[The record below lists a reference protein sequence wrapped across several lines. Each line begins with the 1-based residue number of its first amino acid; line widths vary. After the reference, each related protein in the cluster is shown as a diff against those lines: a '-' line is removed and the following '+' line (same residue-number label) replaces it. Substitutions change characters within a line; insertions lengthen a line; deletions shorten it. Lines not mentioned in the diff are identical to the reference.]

1 MVDSGLHDHIIRSS
15 DVISIP
21 ENQPELDTI
30 IPALYNFL
38 FALNVLTCACG
49 TVGNLLT
56 LIVISARFVNKVI
69 NVIWL
74 VDVSQARKMISNVI
88 KKERGSYCFRFNYS
102 P

>member
-1 MVDSGLHDHIIRSS
+1 MVDSGLHNHIIRST
-15 DVISIP
+15 DVIAIP

-56 LIVISARFVNKVI
+56 LLVICARFVNVI
-69 NVIWL
+69 TGVI
-74 VDVSQARKMISNVI
+74 
-88 KKERGSYCFRFNYS
+88 
-102 P
+102 

>member
-1 MVDSGLHDHIIRSS
+1 MGDSGLHNHIIRSS

-56 LIVISARFVNKVI
+56 LIVICARFVYIVI
-69 NVIWL
+69 IVLRL
-74 VDVSQARKMISNVI
+74 VYGLAGKTISNAFNKGKRLLPFHI
-88 KKERGSYCFRFNYS
+88 K
-102 P
+102 

>member
-1 MVDSGLHDHIIRSS
+1 MGDSGLHNHIIRSS

-56 LIVISARFVNKVI
+56 LLVICARFVYYI
-69 NVIWL
+69 IYIIIGVIWF
-74 VDVSQARKMISNVI
+74 VSSGWEDNRNGKGEAITV
-88 KKERGSYCFRFNYS
+88 
-102 P
+102 